1 HPEGRVS
8 IVTLSDFKAYLRELT
23 DDLDAP
29 LTAALASANAEVTHR
44 LGYDPA
50 EEHGTDMPPDIPM
63 AAMLLASVHA
73 DAADVPQLE
82 YRRTAA
88 YRLLD
93 PYRLNT
99 GFGGAA

>member
-1 HPEGRVS
+1 VS

-23 DDLDAP
+23 NDLDTP

-50 EEHGTDMPPDIPM
+50 EEHGTDM
-63 AAMLLASVHA
+63 LLASVHA

-93 PYRLNT
+93 PWRLTT